1 MTTALPHPEIGKLKF
16 SHLSNRAA
24 FRNFE
29 SGEREI
35 DRNLDKCCDWHEK
48 HRAKIFCA
56 RIDGVEEAYGFY
68 CLAVS
73 ASDAKYM
80 DEDIVRAND
89 NRNFVPFICV
99 NYFAVRREFQNNKIG
114 TMLLG
119 NMLSRCGYIVRNVGV
134 FGIALNALTPRVL
147 KLYNKYG
154 FRQRSET
161 KYPLMILPTQ
171 SLIDLTH
178 AEHAA

>member
-1 MTTALPHPEIGKLKF
+1 MTTALPQPEISKLKF
-16 SHLSNRAA
+16 LRLSNRAA
-24 FRNFE
+24 FHDFE

-35 DRNLDKCCDWHEK
+35 DRNLQKCCDWHEK
-48 HRAKIFCA
+48 HRAKVFCA
-56 RIDGVEEAYGFY
+56 HMDGVEEAYGFY

-89 NRNFVPFICV
+89 NRNFVPFIYV
-99 NYFAVRREFQNNKIG
+99 NYFAVRSEFQNKKVG

-119 NMLSRCGYIVRNVGV
+119 NMLSRCGNLVRNVGV
-134 FGIALNALTPRVL
+134 FGIALNALTPRVI
-147 KLYNKYG
+147 KLYHKYG

-161 KYPLMILPTQ
+161 KFPLMILPTQ
-171 SLIDLTH
+171 SLIDLTQD
-178 AEHAA
+178 EHPA